1 MFSQTNDKDSLALIA
16 IIIKIANGG
25 AIKAALIDLV
35 NTGLSKCPVSIRYL
49 RQAKFT
55 VNRQ

>member
-16 IIIKIANGG
+16 IIIKIAKGG

-35 NTGLSKCPVSIRYL
+35 NTGLSK
-49 RQAKFT
+49 
-55 VNRQ
+55 